1 MMKNFLI
8 LFILVSLV
16 ASVYCQSDERGPRLI
31 ILADMGNEPDEEQQM
46 MHMLM
51 CCNELELVGLIAV
64 TGKYLQPASRN
75 PYKQKIHP
83 ELFHHLIEGY
93 EKVYE
98 NLLLHASGYH
108 KPDYLRSIVASGQ
121 TGYGI
126 ADTGEGKSTEG
137 SRLIINAMESKNPG
151 LLYIV
156 VNAGSNTL
164 AQALIDF
171 RDSHSK
177 KELEDAIARLRIF
190 ENGAQDNAGAWIC
203 ANFPNIHWA
212 RSNYQTYCY
221 GGPSHD
227 GSAGQ
232 ANWSKADW
240 SMDLGPYTWQPY
252 DYSPLGQHQWALEH
266 IISDHGPFGMYW
278 PIRLFD
284 GGRIAF
290 LEGGG
295 TVPWLGLVNKGLYD
309 IDNPWWGG
317 WSGRFSREKKEN
329 YWSRHASVKTD
340 EKEVAPF
347 FLYGEESDFWTDPE
361 DGTQY
366 EGIYVPVWRWRQAFF
381 NNFTCRMDW
390 CEQSYENANHHPVAV
405 LNGDNS
411 NDILFMDVSP
421 GEKIS
426 LDASASKDPDKDELD
441 ISWWYYQEAGT
452 FRGEP
457 EISNASGK
465 KTSINIP
472 DNASGKE
479 IHIILEVKDLNK
491 IASLWDY
498 RRIVFKVR

>member
-1 MMKNFLI
+1 MKNFLI
-8 LFILVSLV
+8 LFMLAGLVS
-16 ASVYCQSDERGPRLI
+16 SVSCQSDARGPRLI

-51 CCNELELVGLIAV
+51 CCNELELEGLIAV
-64 TGKYLQPASRN
+64 TGKYLQPASKN

-93 EKVYE
+93 EKVYP
-98 NLLLHASGYH
+98 NLLQHSPGYH
-108 KPDYLRSIVASGQ
+108 DPEYLRSIVASGQ

-137 SRLIINAMESKNPG
+137 SRLIIKALEKKDPNP
-151 LLYIV
+151 LYIV

-171 RDSHSK
+171 QDSHSDA
-177 KELEDAIARLRIF
+177 ELSEAISRIRVF

-203 ANFPNIHWA
+203 ANFPDIHWV
-212 RSNYQTYCY
+212 RSNFQTYCY

-227 GSAGQ
+227 GATRH
-232 ANWSKADW
+232 ADW
-240 SMDLGPYTWQPY
+240 SMDLGPHTWQPY
-252 DYSPLGQHQWALEH
+252 DYSPLGQHHWALEH
-266 IISDHGPFGMYW
+266 IVGDHGPFGMYW
-278 PIRLFD
+278 PLRQFE

-329 YWSRHASVKTD
+329 YWSRHASVNAD
-340 EKEVAPF
+340 EKGVAPF
-347 FLYGEESDFWTDPE
+347 KMYVEASDTWINPDE
-361 DGTQY
+361 GKQY

-381 NNFTCRMDW
+381 NDFICRMDW

-405 LNGDNS
+405 LNGDMS
-411 NDILFMDVSP
+411 DDILIMEVSP
-421 GEKIS
+421 GDEIS
-426 LDASASKDPDKDELD
+426 LDASASKDPDGDELD
-441 ISWWYYQEAGT
+441 ISWWYYPEAGT
-452 FRGEP
+452 FTGEP
-457 EISNASGK
+457 VITNASGK
-465 KTSINIP
+465 KTSISIP
-472 DNASGKE
+472 DNSSGKE
-479 IHIILEVKDLNK
+479 IHIILEVKDQSEV
-491 IASLWDY
+491 ASLWDY
-498 RRIVFKVR
+498 RRVVFKIR